1 MVFSSFHQG
10 VTDPKTQ
17 IDVSHLHPII
27 LYVSS
32 PPAYASPSKMST
44 PGEVLLTIQEEGTK
58 QQPAAAAAGDGPN
71 LAPSDACPS
80 EFLKDKKKFDEIKQH
95 VEQIADGSLIDHE
108 EHHHDSNDDKWHSH
122 TVEPE
127 KAGGGSFGS
136 RCVGGHKPRNRTV
149 YDAIEAVDYQHPDT
163 VEESLIARIMTDH
176 ENVCCGGLCCSR
188 SGVRRSVMWM
198 LYIFIGASVS
208 LLITGVLSLT
218 GWILDLRVAATKD
231 LLQTGDIGTA
241 WLSWTGSSLV
251 LCLFAV
257 SMVLIEPA
265 AASSGIPGLI
275 AFLNGVQPNGMYL
288 YKNSFG
294 FVAVCVFIVVECWA
308 RLLFT
313 CFPWF
318 SFNTRW

>member
-1 MVFSSFHQG
+1 
-10 VTDPKTQ
+10 
-17 IDVSHLHPII
+17 
-27 LYVSS
+27 
-32 PPAYASPSKMST
+32 MSN
-44 PGEVLLTIQEEGTK
+44 PGEVQLTIQEEGTK

-95 VEQIADGSLIDHE
+95 VEQIAGGSLIDHE

-122 TVEPE
+122 TVKPE

-188 SGVRRSVMWM
+188 SGVRRSVMWI

-275 AFLNGVQPNGMYL
+275 AFLNGVEPNGMYL

-294 FVAVCVFIVVECWA
+294 SVAVCVFIVVESWA

-313 CFPWF
+313 CFLWF
-318 SFNTRW
+318 SFNIRW